1 MVSIHVSLV
10 LLQNRNS
17 VQLRL
22 FDSGL
27 QVLQARLGGVCTGR
41 GLSCGAFWV
50 ITAEVELIRFCRGL
64 NGQNDGSA
72 TDQGFKHCSLWIGLK
87 ASINSL
93 FC

>member
-1 MVSIHVSLV
+1 M

-50 ITAEVELIRFCRGL
+50 ITAEVELSRFCRRL
-64 NGQNDGSA
+64 NARNDGSA
-72 TDQGFKHCSLWIGLK
+72 TDLEVQALIALAWTQSFH
-87 ASINSL
+87 
-93 FC
+93 

>member
-1 MVSIHVSLV
+1 MLIDATLV

-27 QVLQARLGGVCTGR
+27 QVLQARFGGVCTGR

-50 ITAEVELIRFCRGL
+50 ITAEGELIRFCRRL
-64 NGQNDGSA
+64 NGRNDGSA
-72 TDQGFKHCSLWIGLK
+72 TDQEVQSLIALDRTQ
-87 ASINSL
+87 S
-93 FC
+93 FH

>member
-1 MVSIHVSLV
+1 MSGGKPRRRRSEQDCVVVATDALGRDLSIYMALL

-17 VQLRL
+17 VQLRF

-50 ITAEVELIRFCRGL
+50 IY
-64 NGQNDGSA
+64 S
-72 TDQGFKHCSLWIGLK
+72 
-87 ASINSL
+87 
-93 FC
+93 